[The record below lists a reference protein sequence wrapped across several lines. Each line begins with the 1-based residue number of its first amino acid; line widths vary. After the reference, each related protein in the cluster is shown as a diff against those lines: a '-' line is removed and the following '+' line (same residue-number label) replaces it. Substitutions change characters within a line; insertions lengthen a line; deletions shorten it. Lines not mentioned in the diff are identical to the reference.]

1 MIDCHLHLQDPRFE
15 PCLPAILTD
24 LRNAGVTRLVVN
36 GTHPGD
42 WDAVAGLAARFPEV
56 AASYG
61 LHPWRVGTEPETW
74 LVELESRLASDDRS
88 GIGEIGLDRFL
99 RGHDLPRQ
107 LPVFAAQLDLA
118 RRLRRPVTI
127 HCLRAWGHLLD
138 ALENA
143 ALPQGFLLH
152 SYGGPPEFVDR
163 FVALGA
169 YFSLSGGFFRPG
181 KEAKRAVFDRV
192 PRNRILLESDAP
204 DMAPPAAM
212 VRFRVPGDAD
222 GTLNHPANLVA
233 IHQRFAEESG
243 IPAADFASLL
253 ESNFRS
259 WWRFPEAA
267 PQAPIALPRASQR
280 SDML

>member
-15 PCLPAILTD
+15 PCLPAILRD

-56 AASYG
+56 SASYG

-74 LVELESRLASDDRS
+74 LLELEGRLASDSGS
-88 GIGEIGLDRFL
+88 GIGEIGLDRRV
-99 RGHDLPRQ
+99 RGHDLPHQ
-107 LPVFAAQLDLA
+107 LPVLAAQLDLA

-152 SYGGPPEFVDR
+152 SYGGPPELVDR

-169 YFSLSGGFFRPG
+169 FFSLSGGFFRPG
-181 KEAKRAVFDRV
+181 KEAKRAVFARV
-192 PRNRILLESDAP
+192 PRDRILLESDAP
-204 DMAPPAAM
+204 DMTPPAAM
-212 VRFRVPGDAD
+212 VRFQVPGDAD
-222 GTLNHPANLVA
+222 GSLNHPGNLVS

-243 IPAADFASLL
+243 IPAADLASLL

-259 WWRFPEAA
+259 WWRLPED
-267 PQAPIALPRASQR
+267 PSQAPIAVSSDSQ
-280 SDML
+280 SEDML